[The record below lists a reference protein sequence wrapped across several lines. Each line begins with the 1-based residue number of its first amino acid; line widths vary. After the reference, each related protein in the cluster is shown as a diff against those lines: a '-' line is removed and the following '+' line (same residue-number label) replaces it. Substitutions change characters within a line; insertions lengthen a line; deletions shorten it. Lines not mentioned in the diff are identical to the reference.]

1 MGSIRAPH
9 CSITSSHI
17 HLCNRFP
24 FPRTLNCHHHHQLQ
38 CRKNPF
44 HLTIFSEPGCL
55 SSFCNHNRQVVSG
68 ASSASQGTIREDVEQ
83 RMTGELGSGGKVLLK
98 VRLAHQV
105 EFGESVAILG
115 SSEDLG
121 SWKNCVL
128 LNWSE
133 DGWVCDLELK
143 GDERVE
149 FKFVIVGKD
158 GSVLWESGDN
168 RVLHLPKIGKF
179 SSVYQWSQTG
189 EAVEMLPLDV
199 EEVSEEDEILP
210 LDVEEVS
217 EGDKMLALDVEEI
230 SEEDEML
237 PLDVQEDSGGDK
249 MLTLNVEEV
258 SEGDKMLP
266 LDVEEVSEGDKM
278 LALGVEE
285 VSGGDKML
293 ALGVEEV
300 SGGDKMLALG
310 VEEVSEGDKRL
321 ALDVEEVSEGDKML
335 ALDVEEVSEGDK
347 MLALDVE
354 EVSEG
359 DKMLALDVQEVSE
372 GDQMLALD
380 VQEVSEGDQML
391 ALDVEEVSEGDKMLA
406 LDVEEVSEGDK
417 MLALDVEEVSEGD
430 KMLALGV
437 EEVSEGDKML
447 ALGVEEVSE
456 GDKMLALGVEEV
468 SEGDKMLALGV
479 EEVSGGDKMLPLGVE
494 EVSEGDKRLPL
505 DVEEVSEGD
514 KMLALDVE
522 EVSEGDKMLALDV
535 QEVSEGDQMLALDV
549 REVSEGDQMLA
560 LDVQEVSEGDQMLA
574 LDVEEV
580 SEGDKMLASGV
591 EEVSEGDKM
600 LALGVEEV
608 SEGDKMLA
616 LGVEEVSEGDQML
629 ALGVEEVSGGDKMLP
644 LGVEE
649 VSEGDKRLPLDVE
662 EVSEGDKMLPWD
674 VEKVS
679 EGDEMLPLKAEEI
692 NGDGTSPLD
701 AKDFTEGNETSP
713 SDAKEIAEGDTIFPS
728 GALEIAEGDTTLP
741 LDAKEINEGEE
752 TLSFDSKGIE
762 EGNETLPL
770 DAEGVNKGD
779 EMFPFDVR
787 GINEGDEKDRDVE
800 AGNGPLVEDE
810 ASPFVGQ
817 WKGNLVHPNRE
828 SEGIWD
834 TSGLEGLALQLVEGD
849 KNARNWRR
857 KLEVVRELLVENV
870 HAEECL
876 ESLIYSAIYL
886 KWINTGQIPCLEDG
900 GHHWPDRHAETSR
913 IIFRELERSLSKKD
927 ISPQASL
934 IVRKIHPCLPSFKS
948 EFTSSV
954 PLTRIRDIAH
964 RNDIPHDLKQEIKH
978 TIQNKLH
985 RNAGPEDLI
994 ATEAMLTRITKNPG
1008 EYSQVFIEQFKIF
1021 YQELKDF
1028 FNAGSLAE
1036 QLESIKESVDGH
1048 GLSALAYFLECKKNL
1063 DAADE
1068 LGSSFQNQGTDLV
1081 LKTIQS
1087 LNALREILIRGLE
1100 SGLRND
1106 ASDTA
1111 IAMRQKWRLCEIGLE
1126 DYLFVLLSRF
1136 INVMEATR
1144 GGDMLVENVKSKNVS
1159 SWNDPL
1165 DALIF
1170 GTHQLGLSGWKPK
1183 ECVTI
1188 VNEIRAWKERGLAER
1203 EGSEDG
1209 QTIWGL
1215 RLKATLDRT
1224 RRLTEE
1230 YSEALL
1236 QIFPE
1241 KVKMLGKAF
1250 GIPENSVRT
1259 YTEAEIRASVIFQ
1272 VSKLCTILLKAI
1284 RTALGSQGWDV
1295 LVPGSVEG
1303 TFVQVERIVPGSL
1316 PTSIEGPVIL
1326 MVNKADGDEEITAAG
1341 SNITGVVL
1349 LQELPHLSHLGVRA
1363 RQEKVVFVTCE
1374 DDERTS
1380 VLQKL
1385 LGNFVRMEASATS
1398 VHIYPP
1404 SDTSTDNFPARTAP
1418 DEYVFSFEKS
1428 SMQDPLLP
1436 ASGAPY
1442 PTQVSYNGIS
1452 SGVVPLADADARIA
1466 GAKAAVCGRLAS
1478 LAAISD
1484 KGFTS
1489 LQIPA
1494 AFRVPAGAV
1503 IPFGSMELALTQTN
1517 SMEKFISILEQIE
1530 TAKVGVELDELCK
1543 QLHDLVSSLQLT
1555 QDIID
1560 SLGTIFPED
1569 ARLIVRS
1576 SANLEDLAGMSAAGL
1591 YESIP
1596 NVSLRDPTVFR
1607 NAVSKVWASL
1617 YTRRA
1622 VLSRRA
1628 AGVPQKD
1635 ALMAVLV
1642 QEMLS
1647 PELSF
1652 VLHTYSPTNQNGKY
1666 VEAEIA
1672 CGLGETLA
1680 SSTRGTPWRLSFGK
1694 FDGLVQ
1700 TLAFANF
1707 SEELRVLAACPADGQ
1722 MARFTVDYSKKPL
1735 SIDPKFR
1742 EQLGRRLCSVGYFL
1756 ECKFACPQDVEGC
1769 VVGDDIYIVQARPQP
1784 L

>member
-300 SGGDKMLALG
+300 S
-310 VEEVSEGDKRL
+310 EGDKRL

-359 DKMLALDVQEVSE
+359 DHLDVQ
-372 GDQMLALD
+372 
-380 VQEVSEGDQML
+380 
-391 ALDVEEVSEGDKMLA
+391 EVSEGDKMLA
-406 LDVEEVSEGDK
+406 LDVEEVSEGDH
-417 MLALDVEEVSEGD
+417 LDVREVSEGD
-430 KMLALGV
+430 Q
-437 EEVSEGDKML
+437 
-447 ALGVEEVSE
+447 
-456 GDKMLALGVEEV
+456 
-468 SEGDKMLALGV
+468 
-479 EEVSGGDKMLPLGVE
+479 
-494 EVSEGDKRLPL
+494 
-505 DVEEVSEGD
+505 
-514 KMLALDVE
+514 
-522 EVSEGDKMLALDV
+522 MLALDV

-1442 PTQVSYNGIS
+1442 PTQGIS

-1484 KGFTS
+1484 KGKFWINLFPLSLSVKKLGFTS

>member
-1 MGSIRAPH
+1 MRRLRQSGRIGILGSVFSPLA
-9 CSITSSHI
+9 SSSVFLAKVPI
-17 HLCNRFP
+17 PTYFELP
-24 FPRTLNCHHHHQLQ
+24 P
-38 CRKNPF
+38 P
-44 HLTIFSEPGCL
+44 SPAAVP
-55 SSFCNHNRQVVSG
+55 QVVSG

-83 RMTGELGSGGKVLLK
+83 RMTGDLGSGGKVLLK

-217 EGDKMLALDVEEI
+217 EGDKMLALDVEEV

-237 PLDVQEDSGGDK
+237 PLDVQEVSGGDK

-278 LALGVEE
+278 LPLDVEEVSEGDKMLALGVEEVSEGDKMLPLGVEE

-359 DKMLALDVQEVSE
+359 DKMLALDVEEVSEGDKMLALDVEEVSEGDNLDVREVSE

-380 VQEVSEGDQML
+380 VQEVSEGDQ
-391 ALDVEEVSEGDKMLA
+391 
-406 LDVEEVSEGDK
+406 
-417 MLALDVEEVSEGD
+417 
-430 KMLALGV
+430 
-437 EEVSEGDKML
+437 
-447 ALGVEEVSE
+447 
-456 GDKMLALGVEEV
+456 
-468 SEGDKMLALGV
+468 
-479 EEVSGGDKMLPLGVE
+479 
-494 EVSEGDKRLPL
+494 
-505 DVEEVSEGD
+505 
-514 KMLALDVE
+514 
-522 EVSEGDKMLALDV
+522 MLALDV

-600 LALGVEEV
+600 LALVVEEV

-616 LGVEEVSEGDQML
+616 LGVEEVSEGDKML
-629 ALGVEEVSGGDKMLP
+629 ALGVEEVRGDKMLP

-913 IIFRELERSLSKKD
+913 IIFCELERSLSKKD

-1326 MVNKADGDEEITAAG
+1326 MVNKANGDEEITAAG

-1442 PTQVSYNGIS
+1442 PTQGIS